1 MRLYINRYIRQW
13 INLSHHDEEG
23 LFNLLMEGWQWIVD
37 DGFFYGL
44 ADSQIPI
51 LNFQFEKDNGQ

>member
-1 MRLYINRYIRQW
+1 MRLYINRYIGQW

-37 DGFFYGL
+37 DGFF
-44 ADSQIPI
+44 S
-51 LNFQFEKDNGQ
+51 E